1 MHSTI
6 INTLSVLP
14 ADRSGL
20 VCRVAHWQ
28 YQYALTLEGI
38 LWIIVSQNW
47 LLNVKVIECF
57 VNFHQQKFG
66 STAPFYKLMSNT
78 TGVLL
83 DGNIG
88 NLFACLRNLMSNIGF
103 VKVSVCCKCVEN
115 GQSYV
120 GLCDE
125 LMGKFRSGWV

>member
-1 MHSTI
+1 MLCKFPSTKVWFDS
-6 INTLSVLP
+6 TVL
-14 ADRSGL
+14 
-20 VCRVAHWQ
+20 
-28 YQYALTLEGI
+28 
-38 LWIIVSQNW
+38 
-47 LLNVKVIECF
+47 
-57 VNFHQQKFG
+57 
-66 STAPFYKLMSNT
+66 KLMSNT

-125 LMGKFRSGWV
+125 LMGKF